1 MKGINTMKKEI
12 MDKITSA
19 LLFLVV
25 IGIFSVIIVFSI
37 IAIQEFSKEDEALT
51 FAENSRSIAVSED
64 KTVEDDIEVPAI
76 VENPISSIEKNPTN
90 TDYSNVQVDK
100 YFYNQ
105 LDEKS
110 RIIYRAFE
118 SNKENIKTGT
128 FQIELG
134 TNFSDILSKSN
145 GQELLGE
152 YYQSAIEAYTYDN
165 SEVFY
170 LSPRKMYLNIETTTR
185 NGTSTYNV
193 YINSGN
199 EANYL
204 AEGFSSKQ
212 EIDQTFAEINQVKNQ
227 IIQNKTGNTYEDIKM
242 VHDYL
247 VDTIQYE
254 SSLSKENIYTIY
266 GALVNRECVCEGYAR
281 AFKYILDELHIP
293 CVMVIGTATNSQG
306 ETENHAWNYV
316 QLNGNW
322 YAVDTTWDD
331 PVVIGGGTASEE
343 SRYKYFLVGREVI
356 DQDHKPSGQFT
367 EGGKVFSY
375 PNLSNTS
382 YSN

>member
-1 MKGINTMKKEI
+1 MKEEI
-12 MDKITSA
+12 IDKFTSVI
-19 LLFLVV
+19 LFLVI
-25 IGIFSVIIVFSI
+25 IGIFAVVIVFSI
-37 IAIQEFSKEDEALT
+37 IAIQEIWGEDEDLV
-51 FAENSRSIAVSED
+51 FAESSGNVATSGE

-76 VENPISSIEKNPTN
+76 VENPISSIETNNNTN

-105 LDEKS
+105 LEEKS

-118 SNKENIKTGT
+118 SNKEQMKTGT
-128 FQIELG
+128 YQIELG
-134 TNFSDILSKSN
+134 DSFSDTLSQSN
-145 GQELLGE
+145 GQEQLGE

-165 SEVFY
+165 PEVFY
-170 LSPRKMYLNIETTTR
+170 LSPKKMYLNIETTTR
-185 NGTSTYNV
+185 GGTTTYNV
-193 YINSGN
+193 FINSGN

-204 AEGFSSKQ
+204 AEEFNSKE
-212 EIDQTFAEINQVKNQ
+212 EIDQAIAQIEQVKNQ
-227 IIQNKTGNTYEDIKM
+227 IVQNRTGNTYEDIKM

-247 VDTIQYE
+247 VDNISYD
-254 SSLSKENIYTIY
+254 SSLSKQNIYNIY

-281 AFKYILDELHIP
+281 AFKYLLDELDIS
-293 CVMVIGTATNSQG
+293 CVMVIGTGTNSQG

-322 YAVDTTWDD
+322 YAVDSTWDD
-331 PVVIGGGTASEE
+331 PVVIGGGTASEQ
-343 SRYKYFLVGREVI
+343 SRYKYFLVGREII
-356 DQDHKPSGQFT
+356 DQDHSPSGQFT

-375 PNLSNTS
+375 PNVTYES

>member
-1 MKGINTMKKEI
+1 MKEEI
-12 MDKITSA
+12 IDKFTSVI
-19 LLFLVV
+19 LFLVI
-25 IGIFSVIIVFSI
+25 IGIFAVVIVFSI
-37 IAIQEFSKEDEALT
+37 IAIQEIWGEDEDLV
-51 FAENSRSIAVSED
+51 FAESSGNVATSGE

-76 VENPISSIEKNPTN
+76 VENPISSIETNNNTN

-105 LDEKS
+105 LEEKS

-118 SNKENIKTGT
+118 SNKEQMKTGT
-128 FQIELG
+128 YQIELG
-134 TNFSDILSKSN
+134 DSFSDTLSQSN
-145 GQELLGE
+145 GQEQLGE

-165 SEVFY
+165 PEVFY
-170 LSPRKMYLNIETTTR
+170 LSPKKMYLNIETTTR
-185 NGTSTYNV
+185 GGTTTYNV
-193 YINSGN
+193 FINSGN

-204 AEGFSSKQ
+204 AEEFNSKE
-212 EIDQTFAEINQVKNQ
+212 EIDQAIAQIEQVKNQ
-227 IIQNKTGNTYEDIKM
+227 IVQNRTGNTYEDIKM

-247 VDTIQYE
+247 VDNISYD
-254 SSLSKENIYTIY
+254 SSLSKQNIYNIY

-281 AFKYILDELHIP
+281 AFKYLLDELDIP
-293 CVMVIGTATNSQG
+293 CVMVIGTGTNSQG

-322 YAVDTTWDD
+322 YAVDSTWDD
-331 PVVIGGGTASEE
+331 PVVIGGGTASEQ
-343 SRYKYFLVGREVI
+343 SRYKYFLVGREII
-356 DQDHKPSGQFT
+356 DQDHSPSGQFT

-375 PNLSNTS
+375 PNVTYES